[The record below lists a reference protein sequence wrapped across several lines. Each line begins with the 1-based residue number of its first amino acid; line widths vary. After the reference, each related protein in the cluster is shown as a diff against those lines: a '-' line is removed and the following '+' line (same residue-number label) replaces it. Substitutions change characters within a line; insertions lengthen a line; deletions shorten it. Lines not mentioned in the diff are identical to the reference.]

1 MNSLSSNWR
10 PSSWLSV
17 RATGGFDF
25 SSALLDAL
33 QRRNEGP
40 VGVNRNGQRISS
52 RTNVA
57 LYTVDVGATGTLML
71 RSSVTAR
78 TSVGLQYNRRQLGAT
93 TATGTNLAIG
103 SETLAGA
110 AVVSGTE
117 QNLQSVVAGAY
128 LGKGL
133 RFHDRP
139 FLSGAL
145 PCDSGH
151 SFVVNFHTM

>member
-40 VGVNRNGQRISS
+40 LGVNRNGQRISS

-78 TSVGLQYNRRQLGAT
+78 TSGGLQYNRPQLGAT
-93 TATGTNLAIG
+93 TGTRTHPAIG
-103 SETLAGA
+103 SENLGRA
-110 AVVSGTE
+110 AVVFRPGP
-117 QNLQSVVAGAY
+117 NLPVRACRGY
-128 LGKGL
+128 
-133 RFHDRP
+133 
-139 FLSGAL
+139 
-145 PCDSGH
+145 
-151 SFVVNFHTM
+151 

>member
-40 VGVNRNGQRISS
+40 LGVNRNGQRISS

-110 AVVSGTE
+110 AVGLGREPNPPS
-117 QNLQSVVAGAY
+117 AGSRAFV
-128 LGKGL
+128 GPGV
-133 RFHDRP
+133 P
-139 FLSGAL
+139 V
-145 PCDSGH
+145 CDH
-151 SFVVNFHTM
+151 PLL

>member
-40 VGVNRNGQRISS
+40 LGVNRNGQRISS

-78 TSVGLQYNRRQLGAT
+78 TSVGLQYNPRQLGAT
-93 TATGTNLAIG
+93 TATGANLAIG

-110 AVVSGTE
+110 AVGFGPGQTRPTR
-117 QNLQSVVAGAY
+117 LARGP
-128 LGKGL
+128 LGQGG
-133 RFHDRP
+133 P
-139 FLSGAL
+139 FLCRPLLSGCL
-145 PCDSGH
+145 PAP
-151 SFVVNFHTM
+151 